1 MSRYSPII
9 LDIYHLDSDFFG
21 SHNCVCSPWRIVEQ
35 KALVMCQRTEN
46 ELMSVLQR
54 KKRRTISM
62 RTGTYREN
70 MLRNSLFRFSS
81 HSLSIWT
88 FKSVMKKIQHLHQCH
103 IPKKYNLNLF
113 YPTELLQAAHHQGKG
128 IVKNVDDISLSVY

>member
-1 MSRYSPII
+1 MSRYSLI
-9 LDIYHLDSDFFG
+9 LLDFYRLNSEFFG

-35 KALVMCQRTEN
+35 KVLVMCQTPEN
-46 ELMSVLQR
+46 ELMSALWR

-62 RTGTYREN
+62 RTGMYREN
-70 MLRNSLFRFSS
+70 MLWNSLLRFSS

-103 IPKKYNLNLF
+103 ILKKYSLNLF
-113 YPTELLQAAHHQGKG
+113 YPMELLQAVRQQGKG
-128 IVKNVDDISLSVY
+128 IFSP

>member
-1 MSRYSPII
+1 
-9 LDIYHLDSDFFG
+9 
-21 SHNCVCSPWRIVEQ
+21 
-35 KALVMCQRTEN
+35 
-46 ELMSVLQR
+46 
-54 KKRRTISM
+54 M

-81 HSLSIWT
+81 HTLSIWT

-128 IVKNVDDISLSVY
+128 IVKNVDDISVCVCVNCIKPMLFS